1 MLFAKQIW
9 ASFVVFVFLIKT
21 LQLLSEAHAL
31 DPKHLQLGELVSLT
45 VWCVRS
51 VSEEDTERSDTSYN

>member
-45 VWCVRS
+45 V
-51 VSEEDTERSDTSYN
+51 